1 MSQILIPYYH
11 FHTKKKK
18 NPNNSYEVKPA
29 KIISKWR
36 EIVLSE
42 TSFYPFTVTRQ
53 MEWLT
58 HQL

>member
-53 MEWLT
+53 ME
-58 HQL
+58 